1 MYYTCLNIANAISFM
16 IFEKYCCNAVQK
28 ILNEGGQ
35 LIDVRSTFEF
45 SQGALSGAINM
56 PIDSFQYLKDNIDSS
71 KPVLLY
77 CRTGARSG
85 MVKNYLDQLGF
96 DQVHNIGG
104 IRQFI
109 DC

>member
-1 MYYTCLNIANAISFM
+1 M
-16 IFEKYCCNAVQK
+16 IQEYNCELIQE
-28 ILNEGGQ
+28 IIEQGGQ
-35 LIDVRSTFEF
+35 LIDVRTPVEY
-45 SQGALSGAINM
+45 SQGSLQGSVNM
-56 PIDSFQYLKDNIDSS
+56 PIESFQYLKDSIDRS

-104 IRQFI
+104 IKQFVG
-109 DC
+109 C

>member
-1 MYYTCLNIANAISFM
+1 MM
-16 IFEKYCCNAVQK
+16 IQQYNCTFVQE
-28 ILNEGGQ
+28 ILGEGGQ
-35 LIDVRSTFEF
+35 LIDVRTPVEF
-45 SQGALSGAINM
+45 NQGSLNGAVNM
-56 PIDSFQYLKDNIDSS
+56 PIESFQYLKDSIDSS

-104 IRQFI
+104 IRQYI

>member
-1 MYYTCLNIANAISFM
+1 ML
-16 IFEKYCCNAVQK
+16 IFETVQIYMMTQQYDCSFVQE
-28 ILNEGGQ
+28 ILGAGGQ
-35 LIDVRSTFEF
+35 LIDVRSPVEF
-45 SQGALSGAINM
+45 SQGSLDGAVNM
-56 PIDSFQYLKDNIDSS
+56 PIESFQYLMKDIDNS

-85 MVKNYLDQLGF
+85 MLDQMGF
-96 DQVHNIGG
+96 SQVHNIGG

>member
-1 MYYTCLNIANAISFM
+1 MIKSYDCLFVEEVM
-16 IFEKYCCNAVQK
+16 G
-28 ILNEGGQ
+28 EGGQ
-35 LIDVRSTFEF
+35 LIDVRSAVEF
-45 SQGALSGAINM
+45 NQGSLDGAVNM
-56 PIDSFQYLKDNIDSS
+56 PIESFQFLKDGIDNS

-104 IRQFI
+104 LRQFMG
-109 DC
+109 C